1 MHSDQEISAKTIN
14 VNVELAGPEWRLQTT
29 MCVPTEPIGLKEM
42 LPLFFSF
49 ADGVIGTAAN
59 GIEQTGEKISCKK
72 GCGACCRQL
81 VPISETEA
89 RWIQELVDHLPPQ
102 RQSHIRER
110 FAEARRRLAEN
121 GLLEKLL
128 HPEDWAEGEGWS
140 IAMSYFRLGIACPF
154 LENEAC
160 SIHPD
165 RPVKCREYL
174 VTSPAEHCREPNAE
188 TIRPVELPF
197 QMWTAMARLENAS
210 STKEKVRWVP
220 LILSLAWAA
229 ADAQDR
235 SPTPDHEILREFFDY
250 LSIGRKKEPPSETTS
265 AARSKP

>member
-1 MHSDQEISAKTIN
+1 MSSDQDASPQTIN

-29 MCVPTEPIGLKEM
+29 MSVPAEPIALKEM

-49 ADGVIGTAAN
+49 ADAVMSAAAN
-59 GIEQTGEKISCKK
+59 GVEQSGEKISCKK

-89 RWIQELVDHLPPQ
+89 HWIAELVDRLPIQ
-102 RQSHIRER
+102 KKIEIRDR
-110 FAEARRRLAEN
+110 FAEARRRLAES
-121 GLLEKLL
+121 GLLDKLL
-128 HPEDWAEGEGWS
+128 HTESWGECEGWS

-174 VTSPAEHCREPNAE
+174 VTSPAEYCRAPTAE

-197 QMWTAMARLENAS
+197 QMWTMLARLENAS
-210 STKEKVRWVP
+210 PSKKIRWVP
-220 LILSLAWAA
+220 LILALEWA
-229 ADAQDR
+229 DSHAQEPKPR
-235 SPTPDHEILREFFDY
+235 PGHEVLREFFDC
-250 LSIGRKKEPPSETTS
+250 LTGKGVSQEKIDS
-265 AARSKP
+265 AGGTNSA